1 MAAPFKNKNHLIYPP
16 GKVKGLFKK
25 ALQKAKN
32 NEKIFNYP
40 SLHRA
45 VGLKTLRTLP
55 YLANKHKSNAELMKL
70 WKSVQKEMNK
80 NQQKHIEQIELK
92 WQSRSHLKIEFA

>member
-1 MAAPFKNKNHLIYPP
+1 MAAPFKNKNHLKYPP
-16 GKVKGLFKK
+16 GKVKSLFKK

-45 VGLKTLRTLP
+45 VGLRTLRTLP
-55 YLANKHKSNAELMKL
+55 YLANKYKNNAELMKL
-70 WKSVQKEMNK
+70 WGLVQKEMNK
-80 NQQKHIEQIELK
+80 NLQKHIEQIELK
-92 WQSRSHLKIEFA
+92 WQPRNHITIEFA

>member
-1 MAAPFKNKNHLIYPP
+1 MAAPLKNKNHLKYPP

-25 ALQKAKN
+25 ALQKTKS

-40 SLHRA
+40 SLHRM

-55 YLANKHKSNAELMKL
+55 YLAEKHKNNTELMKL
-70 WKSVQKEMNK
+70 WELVEKEMNK
-80 NQQKHIEQIELK
+80 NLQKHIKQIELK
-92 WQSRSHLKIEFA
+92 WQSRNQITIEFA